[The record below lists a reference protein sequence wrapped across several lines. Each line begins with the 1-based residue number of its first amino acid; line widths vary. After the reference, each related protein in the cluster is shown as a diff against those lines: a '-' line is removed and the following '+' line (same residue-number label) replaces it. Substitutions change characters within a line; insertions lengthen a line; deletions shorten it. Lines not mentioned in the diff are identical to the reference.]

1 MKTKTAM
8 KEMRKEKEF
17 DCSAASALPNF
28 CVSFPQPMI
37 FWNALRWTSLYAQVA
52 CVINKTERGVASGRI
67 RVSKRR
73 TALCLLLL
81 PITLL
86 MAKTLRS
93 QSQNSPKKSAKTVG
107 QNPSAKSP
115 LKKLTPAAQQWVDA
129 TMRKMSVEEK
139 IGQLLFTTYHGTF
152 TSTDSPPYQQ
162 MLHSVKDLH
171 VGGFIIVTHIGP
183 LGIEKS
189 QAYPTAALNNELQTK
204 AKIPLLVGADFERGS
219 AMRLDEGT
227 SFPTNMALA
236 AAGNPKDA
244 YTMGKI
250 TAIEA
255 RDVGVHWI
263 YAPVADV
270 NNNPEN
276 PIVNTR
282 SFGEDPARVAE
293 FVSEYVRGV
302 NENGGLATA
311 KHFPGHGDTAADS
324 HIDLP
329 VIKADRARL
338 DALELVPFRAAIEAG
353 VGSIMTG
360 HLNVPS
366 LEPDPNTPATLSNNI
381 LTGVL
386 RDQLGFQGLVITDAM
401 DMGGI
406 TVRFA
411 PGEAAVRAVLAGAD
425 ALLMPPVPDAAF
437 EALQEAVK
445 SGRISKE
452 RLDASVRRILEAK
465 ARLGL
470 EKNRLVDLGALNTR
484 FASVNWQREA
494 QDISDRGITLLRDTP
509 KRLPLD
515 ATRPSRALL
524 LAFYADPEPYP
535 GEDLERELR
544 KRFDSVTTLRA
555 DTRFVSAANLKL
567 PSPDSYDVALL
578 ALFVRVSDRKGNV
591 DVPAEQSAL
600 AEQVYKAGK
609 PVITVAFGSPYLIE
623 RFPQAETWLGAFG
636 ISDVAQ
642 ISVARALFG
651 EIPVRGHLP
660 VTIPGIGLKTGFGI
674 EVPADAMKLQPMDV
688 REEARLQPA
697 FDVIEAAVKDKA
709 FPGAT
714 LAIGYKGKVSVHAF
728 GKLSYDAN
736 SPSVNTGTLY
746 DIASLTKV
754 VGTTTISE
762 KLVEHDFP
770 VALDLDAKVERY
782 LPEWISS
789 GSQLEWRHRV
799 TVRHL
804 LTHTSGLPAFKE
816 YWRTSKGKQDT
827 LNRIFAEPLEYEPGT
842 KMIYSDLG
850 IILLAEI
857 IHRLTGKTMD
867 ELARENI
874 FSPLGMNH
882 TMYLPPKKIWPA
894 IAPTEIDNQLRHRLI
909 QGEVHD
915 ENAFAI
921 GGVSGHAGLFSTA
934 PDLAVFCHMELN
946 GGVYGHAQIV
956 KRATIAQ
963 FTVPQELSKGT
974 RTLGWVVP
982 TEGSFMGHFYGPHAF
997 GHTGFTGT
1005 SIYIDPDRQLF
1016 VVLLTNRVNPTRENM
1031 KISKV
1036 RPALHDAVVQSLG
1049 LATSVAPA
1057 N

>member
-1 MKTKTAM
+1 
-8 KEMRKEKEF
+8 
-17 DCSAASALPNF
+17 
-28 CVSFPQPMI
+28 
-37 FWNALRWTSLYAQVA
+37 
-52 CVINKTERGVASGRI
+52 
-67 RVSKRR
+67 
-73 TALCLLLL
+73 
-81 PITLL
+81 
-86 MAKTLRS
+86 MAKNLRS
-93 QSQNSPKKSAKTVG
+93 QSKTSNSSKKSALTKL
-107 QNPSAKSP
+107 SP
-115 LKKLTPAAQQWVDA
+115 TAQQWVDA
-129 TMRKMSVEEK
+129 TMKKMSTDEK

-152 TSTDSPPYQQ
+152 TSTDSAAYQQ
-162 MLHSVKDLH
+162 MLHCVNDLH
-171 VGGFIIVTHIGP
+171 AGGFIIVTRIGP

-189 QAYPTAALNNELQTK
+189 QAYPTAALNNELQAK

-236 AAGNPKDA
+236 AAGDPKDA

-255 RDVGVHWI
+255 RDAGVHWI
-263 YAPVADV
+263 YAPVADI

-276 PIVNTR
+276 PIINTR
-282 SFGEDPARVAE
+282 SFGENPGRVAE
-293 FVSEYVRGV
+293 FVSAYVRGV

-329 VIKADRARL
+329 VINADRARL
-338 DALELVPFRAAIEAG
+338 DELELVPFRAAIEAG
-353 VGSIMTG
+353 VGSVMTG
-360 HLNVPS
+360 HLNVPA
-366 LEPDPNTPATLSNNI
+366 LEPDPNTPATLSHNI

-386 RDQLGFQGLVITDAM
+386 RDQLGFEGLVITDAM

-437 EALQEAVK
+437 EALQVAVK
-445 SGRISKE
+445 SGRISGE

-470 EKNRLVDLGALNTR
+470 DKDRMVDLAGLNTK
-484 FASVNWQREA
+484 FASVKWQSEA

-515 ATRPSRALL
+515 GTKPSRALL

-555 DTRFVSAANLKL
+555 DTKFASAANLKL
-567 PSPDSYDVALL
+567 PPPDSYDIALL

-591 DVPAEQSAL
+591 DVPAEQAAL
-600 AEQVYKAGK
+600 AEQVYKSGK
-609 PVITVAFGSPYLIE
+609 PVITLALGSPYLIE
-623 RFPQAETWLGAFG
+623 RFPQAETWIGAFG

-642 ISVARALFG
+642 ISMARALFG
-651 EIPVRGHLP
+651 EIPIRGHLP
-660 VTIPGIGLKTGFGI
+660 VTIPGIGLKAGFGI
-674 EVPADAMKLQPMDV
+674 EVPAEPMKLAPMDV
-688 REEARLQPA
+688 RGEAQLQPA
-697 FDVIEAAVKDKA
+697 FAVIEAAVKDKA

-714 LAIGYKGKVSVHAF
+714 LAVGYKGKVSVHAF
-728 GKLSYDAN
+728 GKLSYDAK
-736 SPSVNTGTLY
+736 SPSVNADTMY

-754 VGTTTISE
+754 VGTTTITE
-762 KLVEHDFP
+762 KLFEGDFP
-770 VALDLDAKVERY
+770 VPLDLDAKVERY
-782 LPEWISS
+782 LPEWTSS
-789 GSQLEWRHRV
+789 GSQPDWRYRV

-850 IILLAEI
+850 IILLAET
-857 IHRLTGKTMD
+857 IHRLTGKNLD
-867 ELARENI
+867 ELTHEDI

-882 TMYLPPKKIWPA
+882 TMYLPPKKIWPT

-934 PDLAVFCHMELN
+934 PDLAAFCQMLLN
-946 GGVYGHAQIV
+946 GGVYAHQRV
-956 KRATIAQ
+956 VRRATIAQ
-963 FTVPQELSKGT
+963 FTVPQELSNRT

-982 TEGSFMGHFYGPHAF
+982 SEGGFSGHFFGPHSF

-1031 KISKV
+1031 KIAKV
-1036 RPALHDAVVQSLG
+1036 RPALHDAVMQALG
-1049 LATSVAPA
+1049 LASNAATLSK
-1057 N
+1057 